1 MKTNKRKI
9 RCLAV
14 FIFLIIAL
22 FNISIARTDKE
33 EAQTQDY
40 IISNG
45 ETLWSIAQKYKN
57 PEEDTRQY
65 VYEIKKL
72 NNMTNST
79 IYEGQI
85 IKIIKGSNN
94 GELLK
99 PHI

>member
-1 MKTNKRKI
+1 MKTNKRKN

-14 FIFLIIAL
+14 FIFLVIAL

-40 IISNG
+40 IISSG

-65 VYEIKKL
+65 VYEIRKL

-79 IYEGQI
+79 IYAGQT

-94 GELLK
+94 GKLLK
-99 PHI
+99 PQI

>member
-14 FIFLIIAL
+14 FIFLVIAL
-22 FNISIARTDKE
+22 LNISIARIEKE
-33 EAQTQDY
+33 EAQTQDF
-40 IISNG
+40 IISSG

-79 IYEGQI
+79 IYEGQT

-99 PHI
+99 PQI

>member
-14 FIFLIIAL
+14 FIFLVIAL
-22 FNISIARTDKE
+22 FNISIARIEKE

-40 IISNG
+40 IISSG

-79 IYEGQI
+79 IYAGQT

-99 PHI
+99 PQI